1 MAGSRVMES
10 LDSLWFFTN
19 VLSPREQSL
28 GSAATDDEI
37 TTDNHAKE
45 EPPEPNTPI
54 LQNQLK
60 ELSSAAEIE
69 AQEVKPAEMGSPEL
83 QRSTERRRTRRR
95 SKRSLNQRRK
105 NVPGE
110 VDLSVKDVCGCW
122 MFVETCRH
130 QSIMPSFN
138 DNAAMK
144 EHLKSWAYAV
154 AVAVSRQ
161 INQFQINISFSDLRK
176 DLGCSF

>member
-10 LDSLWFFTN
+10 LDSLWFFNN
-19 VLSPREQSL
+19 VLSPRKQSL
-28 GSAATDDEI
+28 GSATDDEI
-37 TTDNHAKE
+37 TTDNHVKE

-69 AQEVKPAEMGSPEL
+69 SQDVKPAEMGSPEL
-83 QRSTERRRTRRR
+83 QRSMEMKQRRRTRRR
-95 SKRSLNQRRK
+95 SKRSLIQRRK
-105 NVPGE
+105 NVSGE
-110 VDLSVKDVCGCW
+110 LDLSVEDVTGCW

-138 DNAAMK
+138 DTAAMK

-154 AVAVSRQ
+154 AVAVR
-161 INQFQINISFSDLRK
+161 
-176 DLGCSF
+176 